1 MTYLW
6 YCDGASHPLKAKKNG
21 LLQYLT
27 LHDYTQYT
35 PSPHTQNTADNCID
49 SCFHVIVSHE
59 DSHRTTEDKNLYSTI
74 TAEQKKKRK
83 KK

>member
-35 PSPHTQNTADNCID
+35 PQHPLPTQKKNTADYCID
-49 SCFHVIVSHE
+49 SWFSDIVSHE
-59 DSHRTTEDKNLYSTI
+59 DNHRTIEYEKS
-74 TAEQKKKRK
+74 R
-83 KK
+83 